1 MFERNVY
8 TLANFLQF
16 ITHCPRL
23 VRLWCQRFAD
33 FIAIFMTSSK
43 HRVNLAC
50 AVRLVK
56 LKNGKWHGSDGDKPV
71 RNLILSILFVIVL
84 IDLEYFFNYFF
95 FRLSG
100 LFFRVSLFCNAL
112 LNFYTFLR
120 KRLSDLCSWSAV
132 LLNVI
137 LNDYI

>member
-1 MFERNVY
+1 MINLPDRYLKKEENPQTIQDWKNKTNTGNYRNRNYLRTIKSNKIFQTLGGILIHMFGRNVY

-84 IDLEYFFNYFF
+84 ID
-95 FRLSG
+95 
-100 LFFRVSLFCNAL
+100 
-112 LNFYTFLR
+112 
-120 KRLSDLCSWSAV
+120 
-132 LLNVI
+132 
-137 LNDYI
+137 